1 MSKHPSQKKRIRAE
15 KKISELKAP
24 PSLDNKRHDILKE
37 EMKDSAGASLQHEVK
52 REGNHIMDML
62 RHFSMKKHDANKEAW
77 VQKDSSHGLLLS
89 KKEDAKPME
98 NQDTAKITQP
108 AEVNITGLGV
118 VGKKE
123 EKKAEK
129 PRTELQPIK
138 KDNIKP
144 IATYNFVSDE
154 IPITINIFRKKGEFV
169 PLYEVSISS
178 ITKTTEFIL
187 EKIREELTAQV
198 SLGMVDILTTKDT

>member
-1 MSKHPSQKKRIRAE
+1 MEKQDAE
-15 KKISELKAP
+15 KIA
-24 PSLDNKRHDILKE
+24 R
-37 EMKDSAGASLQHEVK
+37 
-52 REGNHIMDML
+52 
-62 RHFSMKKHDANKEAW
+62 
-77 VQKDSSHGLLLS
+77 
-89 KKEDAKPME
+89 
-98 NQDTAKITQP
+98 P
-108 AEVNITGLGV
+108 AEVNITGLGA

-123 EKKAEK
+123 EKKIET
-129 PRTELQPIK
+129 PRAELQLIK

-144 IATYNFVSDE
+144 IATYNFISDE

-198 SLGMVDILTTKDT
+198 CLGMVDILTTKDTGLVEQKFIDTITNLINKIGR